1 MSRVAFLSMLIAS
14 EREREG
20 KTISKMNEFICKSI
34 VSWMQ
39 SCIVLL
45 EKEKA
50 TDITCIEDQ
59 FLKASKTTE
68 DVIEFAQKSGVV
80 NIKSEFRPNSI
91 K

>member
-1 MSRVAFLSMLIAS
+1 MLLLIAS

-68 DVIEFAQKSGVV
+68 RLDQRGNKVDDKMRHAGK
-80 NIKSEFRPNSI
+80 
-91 K
+91 